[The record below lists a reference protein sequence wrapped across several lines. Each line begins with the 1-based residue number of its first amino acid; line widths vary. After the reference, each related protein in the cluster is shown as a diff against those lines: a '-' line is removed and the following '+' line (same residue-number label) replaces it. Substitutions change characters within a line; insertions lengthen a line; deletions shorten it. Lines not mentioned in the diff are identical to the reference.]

1 MWTSICERGGPL
13 LRVDVLAAAIGR
25 ALDRLREVRFAV
37 AQHLVKA
44 APGGA
49 GAGVGRVIR
58 LMVVRMLPRTLV
70 PRGLVWTAAWRRR
83 RRRSRSLPV
92 QVLDCRR
99 VIDDPVQVYL
109 RVIRGSGEPSKYD
122 EFTRLAEESIARL
135 KTRPGFAG
143 YYAAGNRETGSFL
156 TVTIWQTEEGANAP
170 LQDIVGDLLQ
180 RVHELGARM
189 ERPETFEVLRSS

>member
-1 MWTSICERGGPL
+1 
-13 LRVDVLAAAIGR
+13 VDA
-25 ALDRLREVRFAV
+25 
-37 AQHLVKA
+37 
-44 APGGA
+44 
-49 GAGVGRVIR
+49 
-58 LMVVRMLPRTLV
+58 
-70 PRGLVWTAAWRRR
+70 
-83 RRRSRSLPV
+83 
-92 QVLDCRR
+92 
-99 VIDDPVQVYL
+99 VQVYL

-170 LQDIVGDLLQ
+170 LQGIVGDLLQ

>member
-1 MWTSICERGGPL
+1 
-13 LRVDVLAAAIGR
+13 
-25 ALDRLREVRFAV
+25 
-37 AQHLVKA
+37 
-44 APGGA
+44 
-49 GAGVGRVIR
+49 
-58 LMVVRMLPRTLV
+58 
-70 PRGLVWTAAWRRR
+70 
-83 RRRSRSLPV
+83 
-92 QVLDCRR
+92 
-99 VIDDPVQVYL
+99 VYL

-122 EFTRLAEESIARL
+122 EFTRLAEESISRL

-170 LQDIVGDLLQ
+170 LQDVVGDLLQ